1 MVPSVANAM
10 SLSVADS
17 AALHV
22 LALELSLQTLKIE
35 PLSATWP
42 LFIAVMFVTDM
53 GRVSDTVRL

>member
-1 MVPSVANAM
+1 M